1 MACNRGE
8 DKCIP
13 EVDLSNKVLDS
24 INLNPSEVLQEVKV
38 PHGWSDDQ
46 LEVRIRPTDLNQNLN
61 ITNLSLNL
69 DHIHPNLTK
78 EKVQCR
84 EDLDQ

>member
-1 MACNRGE
+1 MACNLGE
-8 DKCIP
+8 DKCIQ

-24 INLNPSEVLQEVKV
+24 TNLNPSEVHQEVKV
-38 PHGWSDDQ
+38 PHGWSDGL
-46 LEVRIRPTDLNQNLN
+46 LEVRIRPTDLNPNLN

-84 EDLDQ
+84 EDLDK